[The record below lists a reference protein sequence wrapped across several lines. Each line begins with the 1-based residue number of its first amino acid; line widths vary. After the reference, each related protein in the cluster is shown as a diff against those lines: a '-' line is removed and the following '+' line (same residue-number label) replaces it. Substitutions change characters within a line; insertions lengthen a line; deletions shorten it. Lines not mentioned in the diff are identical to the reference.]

1 LTLPQARLLMECS
14 FPQPKH
20 QPAYLLLL
28 VDYHTR
34 RNDQAYRS
42 HRKRRLKELK
52 KWKSLKMSL

>member
-1 LTLPQARLLMECS
+1 MEYS
-14 FPQPKH
+14 FPQPKR

-28 VDYHTR
+28 LGYHTR

-52 KWKSLKMSL
+52 KWKSLKPSL

>member
-1 LTLPQARLLMECS
+1 LTLPQARLFMECS
-14 FPQPKH
+14 FPQPKRE
-20 QPAYLLLL
+20 PAYLALLI
-28 VDYHTR
+28 DYHTQ